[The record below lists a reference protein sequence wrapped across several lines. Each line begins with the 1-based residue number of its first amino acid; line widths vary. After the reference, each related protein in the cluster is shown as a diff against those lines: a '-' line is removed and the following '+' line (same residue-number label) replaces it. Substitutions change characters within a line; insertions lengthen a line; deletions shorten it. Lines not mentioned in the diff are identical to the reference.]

1 MVCVGKTRSS
11 NRLPVALNDGYSEVG
26 CPSPTTVS
34 MEPRR
39 AVVAVPD
46 TRNWVRSLNA
56 SNRFDGSAS
65 YDRGL
70 SGASCPL
77 WSVVPACW
85 RFVIWW
91 QLVTA

>member
-1 MVCVGKTRSS
+1 MVTPQAVPESRGAEGNSRMV
-11 NRLPVALNDGYSEVG
+11 L
-26 CPSPTTVS
+26 TVT

-39 AVVAVPD
+39 AGVAVPD
-46 TRNWVRSLNA
+46 TRNWVRGLDA
-56 SNRFDGSAS
+56 SNGFDGSAS